1 MHKRPDQY
9 DVVHAKPVFAVG
21 GTVSGYGSMGSAE
34 SLNNSGDKSVTGWTE
49 PRENHQIN
57 NQALTQAANM
67 TQELQSLSQARS
79 NFKSAFAKELH
90 QENVQRNS
98 PSWRSSGYRS
108 SFIDEVI
115 NEDTINDTNNDTSE
129 KLETEY
135 VRVKRENEILKRRL
149 SEYNKEDEKY
159 KKLQFEI
166 EQLTWQLGKM
176 EQSREVYET
185 ATNQLGSFL
194 ELVSSKLTMNRPPGA
209 ETPGLLMDRMSG
221 LSVDRHLAI
230 PGSKGSRSSISVRK
244 RSESENRRKSGH
256 LSSQRNSRYMED
268 PSLSPSI
275 SCTSSSLN
283 TSCASECDRV
293 SSRGTRRTSDKI
305 KLNQDG
311 KFDEG
316 SEISAQ
322 GENRPDDGV
331 YNNISI
337 LSSCTCNEEDEIDNV
352 AADFNARKSSKTRNT
367 LKRITSFM
375 RKDKSKNLSL
385 VDTSG
390 PASMKYSS
398 EHFSDPSSSVNIIGF
413 RGIWSLRNY

>member
-1 MHKRPDQY
+1 MY
-9 DVVHAKPVFAVG
+9 F
-21 GTVSGYGSMGSAE
+21 
-34 SLNNSGDKSVTGWTE
+34 
-49 PRENHQIN
+49 
-57 NQALTQAANM
+57 
-67 TQELQSLSQARS
+67 
-79 NFKSAFAKELH
+79 
-90 QENVQRNS
+90 
-98 PSWRSSGYRS
+98 
-108 SFIDEVI
+108 
-115 NEDTINDTNNDTSE
+115 TILRTF
-129 KLETEY
+129 Y
-135 VRVKRENEILKRRL
+135 IQLKRKSWKQR
-149 SEYNKEDEKY
+149 K
-159 KKLQFEI
+159 F
-166 EQLTWQLGKM
+166 
-176 EQSREVYET
+176 
-185 ATNQLGSFL
+185 
-194 ELVSSKLTMNRPPGA
+194 
-209 ETPGLLMDRMSG
+209 
-221 LSVDRHLAI
+221 
-230 PGSKGSRSSISVRK
+230 ISVRLHSLGVFNRK

-293 SSRGTRRTSDKI
+293 SSRGTKRTSDKI

-352 AADFNARKSSKTRNT
+352 PADFNARKSSKTRNT

-390 PASMKYSS
+390 PASMKYS
-398 EHFSDPSSSVNIIGF
+398 
-413 RGIWSLRNY
+413 RWGISLFC